1 MNALDNT
8 SLPGD
13 SDVQDE
19 QLYRRRARNIEVRRS
34 PLPRRLRRVAA
45 WLLVTA
51 AIAVPFGYGGLR
63 LLGYALTSPQFQLS
77 SEDDVVVTGTTFV
90 SREEVLSTLGLPLD
104 SPAGRRANIFRLN
117 LDEERKQVESI
128 PWVRS
133 AILSRIFPHRLAV
146 HIVERTPIAFVNVG
160 GKLKLVDAEGV
171 WLEKPEKAAF
181 EFPVLGGLDTPGNAG
196 DRQARLAL
204 YQEFMR
210 QLGDEPSSA
219 GWLVSEVDLSDSDDL
234 RALLVQGRDTIQVH
248 FGRNDFK
255 ERFRD
260 FLTLLP
266 QVRATNTQIDSVDL
280 RYRNQ
285 VVVNPRKASGE

>member
-1 MNALDNT
+1 MNALDTN
-8 SLPGD
+8 SLPDD

-34 PLPRRLRRVAA
+34 SLPRRLRRVAV
-45 WLLVTA
+45 WLLLLTA
-51 AIAVPFGYGGLR
+51 FAVPFGYGGLR

-77 SEDDVVVTGTTFV
+77 SEEDVVVSGLTFV
-90 SREEVLSTLGLPLD
+90 SREEVLSALGLPLD
-104 SPAGRRANIFRLN
+104 SPAGRHANLFRVD
-117 LDEERKQVESI
+117 LDEERKLVESI
-128 PWVRS
+128 SWVRS
-133 AILSRIFPHRLAV
+133 AIVSRIFPHRLAV
-146 HIVERTPIAFVNVG
+146 QIVERSPVAFVNVG

-181 EFPVLGGLDTPGNAG
+181 EFPVLGGLDTLGNSG

-210 QLGDEPSSA
+210 QLGNEPSSA
-219 GWLVSEVDLSDSDDL
+219 AWLVSEVDLSDSDDL

-248 FGRNDFK
+248 FGHNDFK
-255 ERFRD
+255 ERFHD
-260 FLTLLP
+260 FLALLP

-285 VVVNPRKASGE
+285 VVVNPRK